1 MLTTET
7 IGNIIIYVLLFLL
20 LVMYIKP
27 LMARL
32 FDEE

>member
-20 LVMYIKP
+20 IVMYIKP
-27 LMARL
+27 LMSRL